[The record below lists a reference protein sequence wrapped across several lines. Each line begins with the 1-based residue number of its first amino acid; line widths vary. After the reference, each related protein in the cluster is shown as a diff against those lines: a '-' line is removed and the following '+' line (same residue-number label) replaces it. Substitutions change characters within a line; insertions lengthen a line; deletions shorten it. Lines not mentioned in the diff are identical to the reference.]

1 VADSTEGATVWV
13 PRRAA
18 GVNYEIIEG
27 RAVVIDPNGKELV
40 TLNEVGTMIWEHL
53 DGERDVP
60 VLVDELLPRFDGVT
74 REQFDRDLRGY
85 LDELR
90 DVGIL
95 ESATS

>member
-1 VADSTEGATVWV
+1 VADI

-27 RAVVIDPNGKELV
+27 RAVVIDPDGRELI
-40 TLNEVGTMIWEHL
+40 TLNEVGTLIWEHL

-60 VLVDELLPRFDGVT
+60 ALVDELLTEFDGVT
-74 REQFDRDLRGY
+74 REQFERDVRAY

-95 ESATS
+95 EAPTASRES